1 MRTTATRVFEGCMYT
16 EGDGVG
22 DLEDVIVAD
31 GEADGDVL
39 GDAEKLLDA
48 VNVEV
53 ADAVRE
59 ALAE

>member
-1 MRTTATRVFEGCMYT
+1 MST
-16 EGDGVG
+16 EGDGVD
-22 DLEDVIVAD
+22 DLEHVIVAD
-31 GEADGDVL
+31 GETDGDVL